1 MSNLMFVLSLIFILV
16 MVGIGPLLTILSLNA
31 LFGLQIALNFWS
43 WLSVAWLSLPVSALS
58 VKVFVAEFVAVI
70 KE

>member
-16 MVGIGPLLTILSLNA
+16 MIGVGPLLTILSLNA

-43 WLSVAWLSLPVSALS
+43 WLSVAWLSLIGVGIVREGVRSGIRS
-58 VKVFVAEFVAVI
+58 GN
-70 KE
+70 

>member
-43 WLSVAWLSLPVSALS
+43 WLSVAWLSLIGVGIVREGVRSGN
-58 VKVFVAEFVAVI
+58 
-70 KE
+70 

>member
-16 MVGIGPLLTILSLNA
+16 MIGIGPLLTILSLNA

-43 WLSVAWLSLPVSALS
+43 WLSVAWLSLIGVGIVREGVRSGIRS
-58 VKVFVAEFVAVI
+58 GN
-70 KE
+70 

>member
-43 WLSVAWLSLPVSALS
+43 WLSVAWLSLLGVGIVREGVRSGIRS
-58 VKVFVAEFVAVI
+58 GN
-70 KE
+70 

>member
-16 MVGIGPLLTILSLNA
+16 MIGVGPLLTILSLNA

-43 WLSVAWLSLPVSALS
+43 WLSVAWLSLIGVGIVREGVRSGN
-58 VKVFVAEFVAVI
+58 
-70 KE
+70 

>member
-43 WLSVAWLSLPVSALS
+43 WLSVAWLSLIGVGIVREGVRSGIRS
-58 VKVFVAEFVAVI
+58 GN
-70 KE
+70 